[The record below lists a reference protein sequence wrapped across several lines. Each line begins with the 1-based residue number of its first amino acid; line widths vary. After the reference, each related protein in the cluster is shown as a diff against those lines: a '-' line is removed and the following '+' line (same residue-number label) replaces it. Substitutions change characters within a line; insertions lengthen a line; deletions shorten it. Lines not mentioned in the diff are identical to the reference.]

1 MKADAVGVEEEAAA
15 EEEEAP
21 SAEAEATPAEPT
33 PEAAAQPGLLE
44 QLREAGVSAADVG
57 KVEAAGVDS
66 TALAAMSMGDL
77 KALGLSLG
85 GRKKVSAFIETMRAD
100 AVGVEEA
107 PPAEVEETP
116 ADPTPEA
123 AAEEE
128 PLAESEATPSDATPE
143 AAAEPDFLEQLRE
156 AGVSAADV
164 GKVEAAGVDSTAL
177 AAMSMDDLKALGLSL
192 GGRKKV
198 SALIETMKAGAV
210 GVEE

>member
-85 GRKKVSAFIETMRAD
+85 GRKKVSAFIETMKAD

-107 PPAEVEETP
+107 PPAEVDETP
-116 ADPTPEA
+116 ADPAPEA

-128 PLAESEATPSDATPE
+128 APSAEAEATPAEPTPE
-143 AAAEPDFLEQLRE
+143 AAAQPGLLEQLRE

-164 GKVEAAGVDSTAL
+164 GKV
-177 AAMSMDDLKALGLSL
+177 
-192 GGRKKV
+192 
-198 SALIETMKAGAV
+198 
-210 GVEE
+210 